1 MSERRVR
8 EFSFSEIRASPES
21 LIFPHFSNSFDFQ
34 SGISRT
40 SIDSFRD
47 RETDVTIR
55 LSDRN
60 VFWLAEDSELS
71 SEESTALEG
80 ICGSLSDDAIPSEK
94 VLLRLPSGKNENC
107 FD

>member
-1 MSERRVR
+1 MNFPFQRYALLHPDDRTAHIPA
-8 EFSFSEIRASPES
+8 FSQ
-21 LIFPHFSNSFDFQ
+21 LDFQ

-55 LSDRN
+55 LSNRN

-94 VLLRLPSGKNENC
+94 VFLRLPSGKNENC

>member
-21 LIFPHFSNSFDFQ
+21 LIFPHFSNS
-34 SGISRT
+34 ISRVEFLN
-40 SIDSFRD
+40 SFRD